1 MVKYVTSESTLK
13 DGCDASALPDKQI
26 RDKEKQL
33 LEKYKVIKTNSDL
46 FIYLLSTSV
55 KGSFDLLHDQVN

>member
-1 MVKYVTSESTLK
+1 MTSESTLK

-33 LEKYKVIKTNSDL
+33 LEKYKVVKTNCNYRHYLNTL
-46 FIYLLSTSV
+46 FITL
-55 KGSFDLLHDQVN
+55 K